1 MISQDGSKDLRKKMS
16 QDDRRLEVTQ
26 AVWQVII
33 RDGLDKTSMRA
44 IAKELGSSTGVVT
57 HYFRD
62 KNELMLFAL
71 ERIFEN
77 LHEDMTSSIKEYEGI
92 NRLEQMILAALP
104 LESNSLDG
112 WKVWVAFLGYAI
124 GREKLMLE
132 HQKRYDFLHKI
143 LWQELADLQAAKLI
157 QVDLDLKLEANA
169 LIALVDGIGTGVV
182 INPLQFS
189 SDRQKYLVQRHIKTL
204 RSTSLKNI
212 D

>member
-1 MISQDGSKDLRKKMS
+1 MS

-44 IAKELGSSTGVVT
+44 IAKELNSSTGVVT

-77 LHEDMTSSIKEYEGI
+77 LHEEMTSSIEEHKGI
-92 NRLEQMILAALP
+92 KRLEQMILAALP
-104 LESNSLDG
+104 LNSSSLNG

-124 GREKLMLE
+124 GREQLVLE
-132 HQKRYDFLHKI
+132 HQKRYDFLRKI
-143 LWQELADLQAAKLI
+143 LCQELANLQSAKLI
-157 QVDLDLKLEANA
+157 QNDLDLQLEANA
-169 LIALVDGIGTGVV
+169 LIALVDGIGTNVV

-204 RSTSLKNI
+204 LSTF
-212 D
+212 

>member
-1 MISQDGSKDLRKKMS
+1 MS

-77 LHEDMTSSIKEYEGI
+77 LHEDMTSSAIKYEGI
-92 NRLEQMILAALP
+92 ERLEQMILAALP
-104 LESNSLDG
+104 LKSNSLDG

-124 GREKLMLE
+124 GHQKLVLE
-132 HQKRYDFLHKI
+132 HQKRYEFLSKI
-143 LWQELADLQAAKLI
+143 LCQELANLQAAQLI
-157 QVDLDLKLEANA
+157 KVDLDLKLEANT

-189 SDRQKYLVQRHIKTL
+189 SEQQKYLVQRHIKIL
-204 RSTSLKNI
+204 LSTSWKKI